1 MICRE
6 CGREYHPESY
16 GNPILSFG
24 GWDDRYSEWS
34 RRYCLPCAQAVAADN
49 LAKYAKYHNTCGP
62 CPWCGKRWGCNCE
75 SYYGG
80 AKKKPMPEKED

>member
-1 MICRE
+1 M
-6 CGREYHPESY
+6 
-16 GNPILSFG
+16 
-24 GWDDRYSEWS
+24 
-34 RRYCLPCAQAVAADN
+34 PCAQAVAADN